1 MEKSGAFLGATPTAI
16 TFETVMTTAK
26 LPACS
31 SFNLSLLFFFLSLNF
46 FHGFINV

>member
-26 LPACS
+26 LPSCS
-31 SFNLSLLFFFLSLNF
+31 SFNLSLLFFLSLNF
-46 FHGFINV
+46 FHGFSNV